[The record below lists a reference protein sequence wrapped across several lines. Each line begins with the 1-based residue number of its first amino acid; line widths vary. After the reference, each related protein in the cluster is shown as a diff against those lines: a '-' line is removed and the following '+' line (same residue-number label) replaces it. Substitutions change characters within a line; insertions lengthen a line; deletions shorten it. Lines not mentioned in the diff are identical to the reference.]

1 MIIVNILILV
11 ICIHLW
17 RRYLLL
23 NQTSI
28 KNHESFNGDLY
39 QVGHSVVAHI
49 KNTGP
54 SHKTIIC
61 MHGWLADYRYFTQLY
76 KAIDGELILINSCNY
91 HHANK
96 NITPI
101 KPAWKIENP
110 YKKNTI
116 EHDAAVLIQAVKN
129 LASTDELL
137 LHGHSRGGAVVLEAI
152 KQNQELF
159 KNATVILEAPVL
171 PEAPLI
177 KTNKL
182 PKKFNDL
189 IYYIVMYPFPFIVT
203 WLSRF
208 GIPDFALKSIRP
220 MNERKKHLI
229 LGTWNNHKNIKVLL
243 DNLTNLNAW
252 TLTNKVDLFDE
263 IKKGYIL
270 IGSKDDVLN
279 RNLMLLIANKSKKN
293 ITVIESKNS
302 SHFIT
307 LDIPEQVKSLKFD
320 SE

>member
-1 MIIVNILILV
+1 MVIVSILILV

-17 RRYLLL
+17 RKYLLL
-23 NQTSI
+23 KETSI
-28 KNHESFNGDLY
+28 KNHEDFNGDLY

-76 KAIDGELILINSCNY
+76 TAMDGELILINSCSY
-91 HHANK
+91 HPANK
-96 NITPI
+96 NITPV
-101 KPAWKIENP
+101 KPAWKIKNP
-110 YKKNTI
+110 YKKHTI

-152 KQNQELF
+152 KQDQELF

-177 KTNKL
+177 KTNKF

-189 IYYIVMYPFPFIVT
+189 ISDIIMYPFPFIVA
-203 WLSRF
+203 WLSTF
-208 GIPDFALKSIRP
+208 GIPNFALNSIQP

-229 LGTWNNHKNIKVLL
+229 LGTWNNHKYIKVLS
-243 DNLTNLNAW
+243 DNLKDLNAW
-252 TLTNKVDLFDE
+252 TLTNKVDLFDS

-270 IGSKDDVLN
+270 IGSKDDVLS
-279 RNLMLLIANKSKKN
+279 RDLMLKVANKSKKN
-293 ITVIESKNS
+293 ITVIQSQNS